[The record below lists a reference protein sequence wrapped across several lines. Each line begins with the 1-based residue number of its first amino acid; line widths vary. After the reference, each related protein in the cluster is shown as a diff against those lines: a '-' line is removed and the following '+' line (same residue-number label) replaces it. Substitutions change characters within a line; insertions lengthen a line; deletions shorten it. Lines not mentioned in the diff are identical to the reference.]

1 MAVREILIIPDKRLR
16 LTSEPVKAV
25 DAAVRA
31 HIYAKRTLEAE
42 GYEVTT
48 TSRAVGNARHIPT
61 CDLVVIDFHMPG
73 IDGGTV
79 MASLRGAEGDKKKA
93 HSCLFYLYSSD
104 TTLDFRAL
112 GFDGVLTGKGDDEAL
127 VRQVRAIVRLSQ
139 LRAMKKTK
147 PPLPPTT

>member
-1 MAVREILIIPDKRLR
+1 MKRAL
-16 LTSEPVKAV
+16 V
-25 DAAVRA
+25 
-31 HIYAKRTLEAE
+31 AE

-48 TSRAVGNARHIPT
+48 TSRAVGNARHIPNS
-61 CDLVVIDFHMPG
+61 DLVIIDFHMPG

-79 MASLRGAEGDKKKA
+79 MSSLRGAEGEKKA

-112 GFDGVLTGKGDDEAL
+112 GFDGALTGKGDEEAL

-139 LRAMKKTK
+139 LRALKKTK
-147 PPLPPTT
+147 PPVPPTT